1 MTLHLKSLDD
11 NNLCNRSLN
20 NCGGSIHLKEWS
32 IWSMAQTVEVMK
44 GGGGSIRLG
53 TTGTISSLMTREL
66 DHVSSAPK
74 KMVSSTRSKTQTLP
88 VSVPCGSAT
97 QKRLQPRKSSVEA
110 GCSGSSK
117 STNRRVPGNGMPQ
130 KAKTNGRN
138 TQTIP
143 MLGSDKCSVG
153 RTPVRE
159 KNDKK
164 IPNIVEVV
172 DIKCGNAEKAWATP
186 LASRLKKLG
195 FSKLSESII

>member
-1 MTLHLKSLDD
+1 M
-11 NNLCNRSLN
+11 
-20 NCGGSIHLKEWS
+20 
-32 IWSMAQTVEVMK
+32 SMAQTVEVVK
-44 GGGGSIRLG
+44 GGGGSIKLG

-66 DHVSSAPK
+66 DHVPSAPK
-74 KMVSSTRSKTQTLP
+74 KLVSSTRTKTQTLP

-110 GCSGSSK
+110 SSSGSSRN
-117 STNRRVPGNGMPQ
+117 TNRRGPGNGMPQ
-130 KAKTNGRN
+130 KTKTKTNGRN

-143 MLGSDKCSVG
+143 MLSSDKSSLS

-172 DIKCGNAEKAWATP
+172 DIKCGSAEKAWATP